1 MNSAKSS
8 LHDASLNDHSSTE
21 WIECVLG
28 NLASLGVS
36 VVEAA
41 S

>member
-1 MNSAKSS
+1 MNSAKSF

-28 NLASLGVS
+28 DLASLGVS